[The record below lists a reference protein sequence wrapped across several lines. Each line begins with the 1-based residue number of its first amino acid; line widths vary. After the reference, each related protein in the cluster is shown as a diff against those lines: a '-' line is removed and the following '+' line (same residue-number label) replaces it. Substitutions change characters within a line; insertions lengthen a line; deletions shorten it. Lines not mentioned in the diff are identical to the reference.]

1 MKRLV
6 CEMCGSNEI
15 RKENGVFVCQSCG
28 CQYTLEE
35 ARKMMVEGVVEVT
48 GSVAIDN
55 SSNVTTWID
64 LARKAVEAQN
74 GAQANDYADK
84 VLQADSNNAE
94 AWFIKG
100 RAALL
105 QSTVGIDRQS
115 EALKYFT
122 ESARIVHG
130 RLDSASADDIKL
142 IREIQKASTDMALT
156 RALVFANS
164 YSDFQS
170 QDGLQRLLSMKSICG
185 NVASSNAAAASPL
198 KRCKDKVLEVLTEAG
213 ISRAVAERTL
223 REILDYE
230 SESGQMFSG
239 VASALNNVANTIGRS
254 SIKSW
259 EANGHIFDFYGLD
272 NSNREMGERREKK
285 AWSDYIDGLDD
296 VMKIIQVAVDLY
308 ERPETAKFMNSES
321 RLDSAIRECY
331 DNLIYLQ
338 CHARDARTNRRYHNQ
353 LSNGNN
359 VTKDGI
365 FLVDSSKA
373 QRNSDI
379 TRWTAAR
386 DAHDPAKRLAKQRK
400 MEEEEAQRRRERA
413 ERHLMSQYYSQFPE
427 EKQAYD
433 AASAVIERS
442 TKERAECVERIKGLG
457 LFQRREQKRLE
468 ARIAELKTADE
479 RARKEIEA
487 IEGRRADWVRKQ
499 LPALL
504 AKDESD
510 WKTGDTS
517 TAANQSAPSAS
528 NAPESSRSASSIR
541 SSATAFN
548 PTIGSEDACF
558 ALKRVIR
565 FDRNG
570 QELQR
575 TEFSYEN
582 GVVASCTDVFN
593 RESVDYK
600 PETMHDNVEIVKT
613 DDEGKPISSLPDL
626 IKYTFKYGD
635 SIEGFITE
643 FGSSAKQSFAFGADG
658 LCKACVVDTDGQR
671 TMTLYHYDCTSDG
684 RVSSYTTDS
693 GKDAYNRTKEKHD
706 VEYDDNNC
714 SLTVLTDGV
723 PDFRLEYEEVHNPSR
738 WLLLRSKIIV
748 FDPPTLMY
756 T

>member
-64 LARKAVEAQN
+64 LARKAVAAQN

-84 VLQADSNNAE
+84 ILQADSGNAE

-142 IREIQKASTDMALT
+142 IRDIQKASTEMALT

-185 NVASSNAAAASPL
+185 NVASSNTAAASPL
-198 KRCKDKVLEVLTEAG
+198 KRCKDKVLEVLTESG
-213 ISRAVAERTL
+213 MSRAAAERTF

-230 SESGQMFSG
+230 SESGEMFAG
-239 VASALNNVANTIGRS
+239 VALTLNNVANTIGRS

-259 EANGHIFDFYGLD
+259 EANGHIFDFYGLE
-272 NSNREMGERREKK
+272 NSTREMGQRRENK
-285 AWSDYIDGLDD
+285 AWSEYIDGLDD
-296 VMKIIQVAVDLY
+296 AMKIIQVAVDLY

-321 RLDSAIRECY
+321 KLDSAIRGCY

-353 LSNGNN
+353 LSNGNI

-365 FLVDSSKA
+365 FLADSAKA

-379 TRWTAAR
+379 TKWTTAR
-386 DAHDPAKRLAKQRK
+386 DAHDPVKRLAKQRK
-400 MEEEEAQRRRERA
+400 LEEEQAQRRRERA
-413 ERHLMSQYYSQFPE
+413 ERHLMGQYYSQFPE
-427 EKQAYD
+427 EKDAFD

-442 TKERAECVERIKGLG
+442 SKERAECVESIKGLG
-457 LFQRREQKRLE
+457 LFQRKEQKRLE
-468 ARIAELKTADE
+468 ARIAELKTAE
-479 RARKEIEA
+479 NRAKKEIES
-487 IEGRRADWVRKQ
+487 IEARRTEWVRNQ

-510 WKTGDTS
+510 WKSTG
-517 TAANQSAPSAS
+517 
-528 NAPESSRSASSIR
+528 
-541 SSATAFN
+541 SSAEVNHPSSAVNSTPASPSSGGNIPFN
-548 PTIGSEDACF
+548 PTIGSTDACF
-558 ALKRVIR
+558 ALRRVIW
-565 FDRNG
+565 FDKNG

-575 TEFSYEN
+575 KEFSYEN
-582 GVVASCTDVFN
+582 GVVTICTDVFN
-593 RESVDYK
+593 HDSVDYK
-600 PETMHDNVEIVKT
+600 PETMHDNVVTVQT
-613 DDEGKPISSLPDL
+613 DGEGKPMPSQPDFV
-626 IKYTFKYGD
+626 KYTFKYGD

-643 FGSSAKQSFAFGADG
+643 FGSTVKQSHAFGADG
-658 LCKACVVDTDGQR
+658 FCKACVVDVDGQK
-671 TMTLYHYDCTSDG
+671 TMTLFTYGCAPDG
-684 RVSSYTTDS
+684 RVLSYIANS
-693 GKDAYNRTKEKHD
+693 GKTAYDRTKERHD
-706 VEYDDNNC
+706 VKYDDDNC
-714 SLTVLTDGV
+714 SLTVMTDGV
-723 PDFRLEYEEVHNPSR
+723 PDFRLDYEEVQSPSK
-738 WLLLRSKIIV
+738 WLLLRSKIVV
-748 FDPPTLMY
+748 FDPPALMY
-756 T
+756 A